1 MRTGNGIYGPSQA
14 LLLLVLPAPLSHS
27 NLFSTLPDKPLL
39 LLFPL
44 SATILVQLPPFPNV
58 SSDFAALFPH
68 LDVSLLCLEVVAL
81 DAGAY

>member
-14 LLLLVLPAPLSHS
+14 LLLLVLPAPLSL
-27 NLFSTLPDKPLL
+27 LFLPKPLL